1 MSSDKARFEAR
12 DVSPVIYGT
21 EKGEDKKTPK
31 KKYVGPER
39 RRDNRRS
46 GHDRRIDV
54 RFEINKEDRRQ
65 SHGRREDDKSPDF
78 W

>member
-1 MSSDKARFEAR
+1 MSSEKAHFEAR
-12 DVSPVIYGT
+12 DMSPVIYSEGD
-21 EKGEDKKTPK
+21 EKDKKTAK

-46 GHDRRIDV
+46 GHDRRLDV
-54 RFEINKEDRRQ
+54 RFELSKEDRRQ
-65 SHGRREDDKSPDF
+65 THGRREDDKSPDF

>member
-1 MSSDKARFEAR
+1 MSSEKAQFEAR
-12 DVSPVIYGT
+12 DVSPVIYKEG
-21 EKGEDKKTPK
+21 EGEDKKNPK

-46 GHDRRIDV
+46 GHDRRLDV
-54 RFEINKEDRRQ
+54 RFELNKEDRRQ